1 MTPIRFGVLGAA
13 RIAPAALVYPAET
26 IDTVEL
32 TLIAARDRVRADAFA
47 REHRFAGAAD
57 DYAAVIESDVDAVYI
72 PLPISA
78 HAEWTL
84 AALAAGKHV
93 LCEKAIASNAEEAR
107 ALADAASAS
116 NRVLMEAFHYRYHPL
131 FGRIVECLASG
142 AIGAPRRAEARF
154 CVPHIQA
161 GDIRLD
167 YATGGGALMDLGCYC
182 VHWLRHAT
190 GREPIVRAAR
200 AEVGPPEVDVV
211 MDAELEFPSL
221 QGEAPLTARAY
232 CSMSPDE
239 PMAAAL
245 TIEGSSGR
253 LEVRNPIAPQ
263 MGHRL
268 TLENAEGTLEE
279 EVDRTPTYTYQLAAF
294 TAAVR
299 GERTNLTDGEDAVR
313 NMQVIDAI
321 YAAAGMRRR
330 GA

>member
-1 MTPIRFGVLGAA
+1 MNPIRFGVLGAA
-13 RIAPAALVYPAET
+13 RITPAALVYPAET
-26 IDTVEL
+26 IDDVEL
-32 TLIAARDRVRADAFA
+32 TVVAARDRARAEAFA
-47 REHRFAGAAD
+47 REHGFVDVAD
-57 DYAAVIESDVDAVYI
+57 DYAAVIAADVDAVYI
-72 PLPISA
+72 PLPISV

-107 ALADAASAS
+107 ALADAAEAS
-116 NRVLMEAFHYRYHPL
+116 GRVLMEAFHYRYHPL
-131 FGRIVECLASG
+131 FGRIVELLAAG
-142 AIGAPRRAEARF
+142 AIGTPERAEARF
-154 CVPHIQA
+154 CVPHIQE

-182 VHWLRHAT
+182 VHWLRHAA
-190 GREPIVRAAR
+190 GREPIVRTAH
-200 AEVGPPEVDVV
+200 AETGPPEVDIV

-232 CSMSPDE
+232 CSMNPDE
-239 PMAAAL
+239 PMAASL
-245 TIEGSSGR
+245 TIEGSNGR
-253 LEVRNPIAPQ
+253 LDVRNPIAPQ

-268 TLENAEGTLEE
+268 TVENADGTLEE

-321 YAAAGMRRR
+321 YTAAGMRRR
-330 GA
+330 GD

>member
-13 RIAPAALVYPAET
+13 RITPAALVYPAET
-26 IDTVEL
+26 IDAVEL
-32 TLIAARDRVRADAFA
+32 ALIAARDRVRAEDFA
-47 REHRFAGAAD
+47 REHRFAGVAD

-107 ALADAASAS
+107 ALAEAASAS

-200 AEVGPPEVDVV
+200 AEVGPPEVDIV

-232 CSMSPDE
+232 CSMNPDE

>member
-13 RIAPAALVYPAET
+13 RITPAALVYPAET
-26 IDTVEL
+26 IDAVEL
-32 TLIAARDRVRADAFA
+32 ALIAARDRVRAEDFA
-47 REHRFAGAAD
+47 REHRFAGVAD
-57 DYAAVIESDVDAVYI
+57 DYASVIESDVDAVYI

-107 ALADAASAS
+107 ALAEAASAS
-116 NRVLMEAFHYRYHPL
+116 KRVLMEAFHYRYHPL

-200 AEVGPPEVDVV
+200 AEVGPPEVDIV

-221 QGEAPLTARAY
+221 QNEAPLTARAY
-232 CSMSPDE
+232 CSMNPDE